1 MLRCGIHHVHSH
13 SIGHQISKPKVNV
26 VDYKYLQGSRHS
38 NSNVNKQ
45 GQYKFLISKRAS
57 IWEQWYNL
65 SQQLLSFPFLIPL
78 YDKGKG
84 NISCP
89 LGRKE
94 AKGMAYMSCDLV
106 SFLWVVV
113 KYFPLNL
120 SHYPANGLG
129 L

>member
-1 MLRCGIHHVHSH
+1 MAGTAIQMSTSKDNINFS
-13 SIGHQISKPKVNV
+13 SIKELVFGNNDTI
-26 VDYKYLQGSRHS
+26 YHS
-38 NSNVNKQ
+38 N
-45 GQYKFLISKRAS
+45 A
-57 IWEQWYNL
+57 
-65 SQQLLSFPFLIPL
+65 LLSFPFLIPL

-89 LGRKE
+89 LGIKE
-94 AKGMAYMSCDLV
+94 AKVMAYMSCDLV

-120 SHYPANGLG
+120 SHHPASGLG